1 MIRATG
7 YENKGKN
14 SVQRYVAD
22 GIVSQLEN
30 RGK

>member
-1 MIRATG
+1 MIHATG

-22 GIVSQLEN
+22 GE
-30 RGK
+30 GKTVYLD